1 MSLLGKVLALLNV
14 LAAVGFFYLATA
26 DRAKRQSWAYAVYR
40 HQLAIDGLVDLDP
53 LITHGLP
60 LDDYPDALDMIRRGD
75 GLKIQLLPN
84 G

>member
-1 MSLLGKVLALLNV
+1 MNV
-14 LAAVGFFYLATA
+14 P
-26 DRAKRQSWAYAVYR
+26 QSPPPRTTETTVR
-40 HQLAIDGLVDLDP
+40 RDPQRLVFQLAIDGLVDLDP